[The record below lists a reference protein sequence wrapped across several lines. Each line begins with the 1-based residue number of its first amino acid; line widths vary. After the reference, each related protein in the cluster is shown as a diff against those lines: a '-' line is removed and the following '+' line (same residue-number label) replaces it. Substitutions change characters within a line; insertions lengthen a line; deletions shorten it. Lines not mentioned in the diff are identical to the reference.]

1 MPIPRRWSSYSQA
14 KGDWRLDPA
23 GQWVI
28 WADVREVIEWA
39 AQRMTPRDPDPL
51 TVDEEVAAVIDG
63 WHPRPPAPDLELI
76 DTNGA
81 GGGPSLVGL
90 LLAALSG
97 ALVMAVIFWLLP

>member
-1 MPIPRRWSSYSQA
+1 
-14 KGDWRLDPA
+14 
-23 GQWVI
+23 
-28 WADVREVIEWA
+28 
-39 AQRMTPRDPDPL
+39 MTPRDGDPL

-63 WHPRPPAPDLELI
+63 WHPRPPDLDLI